1 MSSTRARRE
10 LRAIATGDDCI
21 LFTPAI
27 DIRCGAVGV
36 HVALYVGLV
45 AAWMTVAARTT
56 HALLVLR
63 RLAPAIN
70 TQACSQTLAYLK
82 EAEATT

>member
-1 MSSTRARRE
+1 
-10 LRAIATGDDCI
+10 
-21 LFTPAI
+21 
-27 DIRCGAVGV
+27 V

-45 AAWMTVAARTT
+45 AAWMTVPAPPT
-56 HALLVLR
+56 HYSCYA

-70 TQACSQTLAYLK
+70 TQARSQTLAYLK